1 MARFF
6 PWRPTRSS
14 SSGLDALLH
23 RPERENVWARFLS
36 SRSKLKFLARCLYH
50 SLFTPRPGPGPGIRV
65 VCISDAHT
73 TQPLSLPDGD
83 VLLHAGDLTLS
94 GTREE
99 LETQI
104 EWLDGL
110 PYRWKVVVA
119 GNHEMC
125 LDRRRQRE
133 GEGGD
138 GAGQEIQPVDVDWR
152 SIIYLEDSSVT
163 LEIPFRDGTGKT
175 RPRRLKVYGS
185 PRTPK
190 HGDWAFQY
198 PRWHHEH
205 DHQKDTDTDPWKDTI
220 PPDTDILLTHGPPA
234 FHLDSAGAGAA
245 ALGCTFLLR
254 ELWAKRNRPLL
265 HVCGHIHAGYGVEVL
280 LWDRCQEAYEQVMS
294 AGGGIGSRWVN
305 MVRMV
310 YWGLVRV
317 VSRVVSRTV
326 LVNAAVVGGLRDTE
340 RREAI
345 VVVV

>member
-1 MARFF
+1 MNGN
-6 PWRPTRSS
+6 SN
-14 SSGLDALLH
+14 GNGVD
-23 RPERENVWARFLS
+23 
-36 SRSKLKFLARCLYH
+36 
-50 SLFTPRPGPGPGIRV
+50 GIRV

-125 LDRRRQRE
+125 LDRRRRGEGEGE

-138 GAGQEIQPVDVDWR
+138 GAGQEIQPVDMDWR
-152 SIIYLEDSSVT
+152 SIIHLEDSSVT

-234 FHLDSAGAGAA
+234 FHLDSVGAGAA
-245 ALGCTFLLR
+245 ALGCTFPLR

-317 VSRVVSRTV
+317 VSRVVSRVGKNGDARASTGQTV